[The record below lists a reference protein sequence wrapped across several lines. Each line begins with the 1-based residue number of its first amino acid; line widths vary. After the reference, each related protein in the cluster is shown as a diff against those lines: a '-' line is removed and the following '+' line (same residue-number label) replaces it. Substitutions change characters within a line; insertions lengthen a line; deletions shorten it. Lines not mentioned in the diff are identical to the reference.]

1 LTLAQGKDTMPPM
14 MRPALLLLVMAL
26 AGCFRPRAE
35 EQKPRCPDSDRT
47 SCTSGGEECKYDAKR
62 ACDLCLCKHE
72 VI

>member
-1 LTLAQGKDTMPPM
+1 MTLAAAEVSMAAM
-14 MRPALLLLVMAL
+14 CRVAALVALLAL
-26 AGCFRPRAE
+26 TGCFRPRAD

-62 ACDLCLCKHE
+62 GCDLCLCKHE